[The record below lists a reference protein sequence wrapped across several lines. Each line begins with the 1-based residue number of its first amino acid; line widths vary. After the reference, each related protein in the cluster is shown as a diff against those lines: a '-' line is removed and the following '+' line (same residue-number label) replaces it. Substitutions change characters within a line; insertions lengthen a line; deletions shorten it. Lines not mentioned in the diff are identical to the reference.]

1 MRIWSALLLSLFWKR
16 TTKAGVAARFVSGTS
31 VTIAWNQVSFLKN
44 IIYELVPAFFVSAL
58 LPVIISFLTTPPKNA
73 EKELKSIAARH
84 QR

>member
-1 MRIWSALLLSLFWKR
+1 
-16 TTKAGVAARFVSGTS
+16 VAARFVSGTS

-58 LPVIISFLTTPPKNA
+58 LTVIISFLTTPPKNA

-84 QR
+84 RR